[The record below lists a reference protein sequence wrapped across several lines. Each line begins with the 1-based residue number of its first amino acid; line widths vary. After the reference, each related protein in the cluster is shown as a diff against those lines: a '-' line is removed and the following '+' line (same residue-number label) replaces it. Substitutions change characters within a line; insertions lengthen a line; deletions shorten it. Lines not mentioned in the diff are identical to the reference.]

1 MQPLFLSTGR
11 GRNWVRGFALAVA
24 CIALFV
30 TSIAI
35 AQTFNA
41 NQVQSLDQDI
51 KCNWARD
58 RIITLISG
66 PCESYVPPKEIRIG
80 ETFSANGKV
89 KKINVIFADRVEKDF
104 PRLKLK
110 VGDWTCTAAES
121 VSDIPGHSGKKDHT
135 GTWLY
140 VQKCQPLK

>member
-1 MQPLFLSTGR
+1 MRIF
-11 GRNWVRGFALAVA
+11 VLAVA
-24 CIALFV
+24 CIACV
-30 TSIAI
+30 PITAAV
-35 AQTFNA
+35 AQTFTA

-51 KCNWARD
+51 KCIWARD

-66 PCESYVPPKEIRIG
+66 PCDSYVPPKQVRIG

-89 KKINVIFADRVEKDF
+89 KRINVIFANRVEKDF
-104 PRLKLK
+104 PQLKLK

-121 VSDIPGHSGKKDHT
+121 ASEIPTHSGKKDHT

-140 VQKCQPLK
+140 IPKCQPVN